1 MQNVVALSRL
11 MPRYLQL
18 RQPIIKQIGDHPD
31 RLIYYA
37 YIKHVCFY
45 DIDLPALDNETF
57 IIPESAARD

>member
-1 MQNVVALSRL
+1 MQNAVALSWL

-31 RLIYYA
+31 RLIHYA
-37 YIKHVCFY
+37 HKACLFLRYR
-45 DIDLPALDNETF
+45 PLDNEMF